1 MVKLLL
7 IEDDDVTAEAVMA
20 DLRERGFAADR
31 AATGT
36 EGLDRAR
43 AESWDVLVVDRMLPG
58 RDGLS
63 LVQALRCEG
72 NRVPALVLS
81 ALDSVDD
88 RVQGLR
94 AGGDDYLVKP
104 FSLVELAAR
113 VEALLRRPAEL
124 PQTWLRLGALELNLA
139 TGAARRGH
147 RPLDLLPREFKL
159 LEYLVRRHGQ
169 VVTRAKLFEDVWR
182 YGFVPKSNLV
192 DVHVGR
198 LRRKLDGPGEAPL
211 IENIRGVGF
220 TLHAPL

>member
-1 MVKLLL
+1 MAKLLL
-7 IEDDDVTAEAVMA
+7 IEDDDVAAQAVLS
-20 DLRERGFAADR
+20 DLRERGFAAER
-31 AATGT
+31 AATGP

-43 AESWDVLVVDRMLPG
+43 AEAWDVLVVDRMLPG
-58 RDGLS
+58 RDGLA

-81 ALDSVDD
+81 ALGSVDD

-113 VEALLRRPAEL
+113 IEALLRRPAEL
-124 PQTWLRLGALELNLA
+124 PQTWLRLGQLELNLA
-139 TGAARRGH
+139 TGVARRGQ
-147 RPLDLLPREFKL
+147 RPLDLLPREFRL

-169 VVTRAKLFEDVWR
+169 VVTRAMLFEDVWQYR
-182 YGFVPKSNLV
+182 FTPRSNLV

-198 LRRKLDGPGEAPL
+198 LRRKLDGPGETVL
-211 IENIRGVGF
+211 IENIRGIGF
-220 TLHAPL
+220 TLHAPR